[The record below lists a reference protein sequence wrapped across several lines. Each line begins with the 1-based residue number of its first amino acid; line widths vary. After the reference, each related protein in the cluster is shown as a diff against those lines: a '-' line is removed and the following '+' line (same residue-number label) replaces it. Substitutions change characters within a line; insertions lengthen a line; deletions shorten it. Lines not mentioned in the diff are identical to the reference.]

1 MKSSYKYIFL
11 VVFSCL
17 CSILIYKYVDRANPV
32 DVDISMV
39 DKQYEMEQAFI
50 NDTNYS
56 FENPKIVVNPYNIS
70 PLTALV
76 IFETKDLTSAT
87 VIIHGK
93 DDHTT
98 FENTFKPAK
107 VHYLPIY
114 GLYAGENTVTL
125 IVNGAK
131 KDIKITTDE
140 LPEDITK
147 AKVNL
152 INHNFIDN
160 DLYFFS
166 PSSKGY
172 TVAYDVNGDIRWY
185 LNDNFVWDIA
195 RLNNGHLLLSS
206 NRLLNYPYYTTGLM
220 EMDLL
225 GKVYTEYV
233 IPGGYHHD
241 YYEMPDGNLLIAS
254 NDFDGQTV
262 EDYIIEMDR
271 STGEI
276 VKRWD
281 LKDILPQDSGT
292 NVNATDYDWFHNNS
306 VWYDN
311 KTNSITLS
319 GRHQDAVIN
328 IDYNTGELK
337 WILGS
342 SDGWSDE
349 YKKYFFTPLNN
360 LEWQWGQHA
369 AMILPNGNIFL
380 FDNGNN
386 RSKTE
391 ENSVDAN
398 NNYSRGVIYSV
409 NTNDMT
415 ATQVW
420 QYGKNRGASFY
431 SPYISDVDYLGN
443 NHYLISSGGNASKD
457 GNYLNVPASLDA
469 ADKLTSTTVEI
480 LNDEEI
486 FEIELNTNTYR
497 AEKMSLYSNDDYVPG
512 KGSIVGSLDKTK
524 VDGHKLL
531 TISKDLPDT
540 LRSQYNIYVT
550 KDQDRLIV
558 SGKFKK
564 SDDIQV
570 ILSNVFEK
578 NVYNFTIAK
587 RPYTAMCID
596 VFTKEENENGI
607 EVTKYI
613 NATGLS
619 DKYYIYISIN
629 GKLYSLDQYVV
640 F

>member
-125 IVNGAK
+125 IVNGVK